1 MNIVGKILV
10 FAIFIMSLV
19 FMSLAV
25 AVYVTHTDWE
35 AESKRLSDVLA
46 QEKAKRATL
55 IEDINSLTMQVATSE
70 AERDQV
76 VAKLQYAIAE
86 KDRVLQDLQGKKD
99 ELEKER
105 QSAIAEMNSATAQ
118 LKLSTVEVEKLRAE
132 IREQQIKVDQQ
143 IGKSVELS
151 AKLHEKESLL
161 AIVEERKG
169 QLEKQLA
176 NARVLLKQSGLAIDS
191 LPRDQVP
198 TVDGVVTAV
207 AEGAVEVSL
216 GGDDGLQMGHVLE
229 LYRDGVYLGRAV
241 VKAVK
246 PDRSVAVIVKEYA
259 KGTVQRG
266 DRVTT
271 RLKPA

>member
-35 AESKRLSDVLA
+35 AESKRLADLLA

-55 IEDINSLTMQVATSE
+55 IEDINSLTTQVATSE

-99 ELEKER
+99 TLEQER
-105 QSAIAEMNSATAQ
+105 QSAIAEMNSATSQ
-118 LKLSTVEVEKLRAE
+118 LKQATLENEKLRDQ
-132 IREQQIKVDQQ
+132 IRGQQVKVDQQ
-143 IGKSVELS
+143 IGKAVELS

-161 AIVEERKG
+161 AIVEERKA

-207 AEGAVEVSL
+207 AEGALEVSL

-229 LYRDGVYLGRAV
+229 LYRDDIYLGRAV